1 MRSGAPVRTPCDG
14 DDTDSRDTCTDDH
27 NARMRISLLDY
38 VTQPLRASSI
48 HSRLPKLKQYI
59 ITNIKSKEKQ
69 WKTHF
74 LPSCAFSMNT
84 DSYKKSTRLVKLSAL
99 ITARYYV
106 LLRSELEKTQLVLSW
121 FHYTVRA
128 SATDALCWAEAE
140 ERKSTQFLSMPVEAF
155 LP

>member
-1 MRSGAPVRTPCDG
+1 MRSGAPGRTPCDG
-14 DDTDSRDTCTDDH
+14 DDTDSRDTCTDDRTAH
-27 NARMRISLLDY
+27 MRISLLDY

-48 HSRLPKLKQYI
+48 HSRLKQYS

-74 LPSCAFSMNT
+74 LPSCGFSMNT
-84 DSYKKSTRLVKLSAL
+84 DSYKKSTRRVKLSAT
-99 ITARYYV
+99 ITDRYYG
-106 LLRSELEKTQLVLSW
+106 LLSSELEKTQLVLSW

-128 SATDALCWAEAE
+128 SATDALWWAEAE